1 MEDSASQVLTNSILT
16 ASGSPLHIQRVSSTP
31 EGLPK
36 GKTSI
41 FWAIFLVVN
50 AALGAGLL
58 AFPLSFYMTGGIVT
72 GILIELVRNDAGVLD
87 AWRSSFEK
95 MLMCAIASGWG

>member
-1 MEDSASQVLTNSILT
+1 MDSPPLSC
-16 ASGSPLHIQRVSSTP
+16 SGSVSSIP
-31 EGLPK
+31 RIAHVQKSGDVPA

-58 AFPLSFYMTGGIVT
+58 AFPMSFYMTGGVVIGVV
-72 GILIELVRNDAGVLD
+72 IELVRLRNS
-87 AWRSSFEK
+87 RY
-95 MLMCAIASGWG
+95 C

>member
-1 MEDSASQVLTNSILT
+1 MAASKGTLSAAS
-16 ASGSPLHIQRVSSTP
+16 SGSFLTVNGWTEIHVQNAGTERRLP
-31 EGLPK
+31 E

-58 AFPLSFYMTGGIVT
+58 AFPLSFYMTGSILL
-72 GILIELVRNDAGVLD
+72 GILIELVRIRAS
-87 AWRSSFEK
+87 RSLSMATRFH
-95 MLMCAIASGWG
+95 AASKR

>member
-1 MEDSASQVLTNSILT
+1 MRMDSPSYNSI
-16 ASGSPLHIQRVSSTP
+16 SGSVSSIPRITHLQETGGAP
-31 EGLPK
+31 AA

-58 AFPLSFYMTGGIVT
+58 AFPLSFYMTGGVIV
-72 GILIELVRNDAGVLD
+72 GVAIELVRIIDCCVLFISSSSGVL
-87 AWRSSFEK
+87 
-95 MLMCAIASGWG
+95 

>member
-1 MEDSASQVLTNSILT
+1 MDSPSYNSV
-16 ASGSPLHIQRVSSTP
+16 SGSVSSIPRIGHLQETGSAP
-31 EGLPK
+31 AA

-58 AFPLSFYMTGGIVT
+58 AFPLSFYMTGGVIV
-72 GILIELVRNDAGVLD
+72 GVAIELVSLLHFPGLSAHLRLY
-87 AWRSSFEK
+87 E
-95 MLMCAIASGWG
+95 